1 VPSAIVVNCECWGA
15 IHEQP
20 WLPSAWAFVSAIPV
34 LAAAHDGYEVSTQAS
49 KQHHTIDL
57 VTIFMPRLVLGL
69 ILAFVVYGFFR
80 AIGSILMRLHGV
92 ALAAQPTWQFITSKQ
107 SARRLNW

>member
-1 VPSAIVVNCECWGA
+1 MSSHGFHRLGLLYA
-15 IHEQP
+15 
-20 WLPSAWAFVSAIPV
+20 AIPV

-49 KQHHTIDL
+49 KQHHPIDL

-107 SARRLNW
+107 SARRLSWWPHLLREERVDQL